1 MKKTKEGYYKNRH
14 ASFLLQY
21 HLVLVTKYRK
31 PVLKADIDSFIK
43 DYFKKYLS
51 NNDCN
56 IMEMKSNLD
65 HIHVLFE
72 APVTINLTNLINGL
86 KTVSA
91 RMARQRFQAELNK
104 YYWRPYFWSRSYFIV
119 TVSERNIQMVEE
131 YIENQ
136 KD

>member
-31 PVLKADIDSFIK
+31 PILKNKVDDFIK
-43 DYFKKYLS
+43 DYSVKYLN
-51 NNDCN
+51 NNDCHV
-56 IMEMKSNLD
+56 MEIESNLD

-91 RMARQRFQAELNK
+91 RMVRQRFQNELNK
-104 YYWRPYFWSRSYFIV
+104 YYWKSYFWSRSYFIV
-119 TVSERNIQMVEE
+119 TVSERSAQMVKE
-131 YIENQ
+131 YIKNQ
-136 KD
+136 

>member
-31 PVLKADIDSFIK
+31 PVLQASVDEFIK

-51 NNDCN
+51 NNDCS
-56 IMEMKSNLD
+56 IMEMESNLD

-72 APVTINLTNLINGL
+72 APVTVNLTNLINGL

-91 RMARQRFQAELNK
+91 RMVRQRFQNELSK
-104 YYWRPYFWSRSYFIV
+104 YYWKPYFWSRFYFIV
-119 TVSERNIQMVEE
+119 TVSERSTQMVRE
-131 YIENQ
+131 YIKHQ

>member
-31 PVLKADIDSFIK
+31 PVLKSSIDEFIK

-56 IMEMKSNLD
+56 IMEMESNFD

-72 APVTINLTNLINGL
+72 APVTTNLANLINGL

-91 RMARQRFQAELNK
+91 RMARQRFQTELNK
-104 YYWRPYFWSRSYFIV
+104 YYWKPYFWSRSYFIV
-119 TVSERNIQMVEE
+119 TVSERNTQMVGD
-131 YIENQ
+131 YIKNQ